1 MSELAHLV
9 VITGMS
15 GAGRSQAA
23 NYLEDHGYDVIDN
36 LPAALIEEVVGH
48 AELETREAAGLALAI
63 DTRRGLSFR
72 ALEDALGAVRE
83 AGIRTTI
90 LFIEADD
97 HTLMRRYSEHRRPH
111 PVDRPSLA
119 DSIAAERSALEELKA
134 SADIVIDTSELT
146 LPDFT
151 EHLQQAFSE
160 TLPAQPMRVVVES
173 FGFKHGLAR
182 NLDLVLD
189 TRFLPNP
196 HWEEELRPQTG
207 RDPAVRD
214 FVLSQPDTKE
224 FLERVTS
231 LLSFLIPRYTAE
243 GKSYLTIG
251 VGCTG
256 GRHRSVAITEDLVRR
271 LAAEG
276 VDAAV
281 RHRDIDR

>member
-1 MSELAHLV
+1 MSEPAHLV
-9 VITGMS
+9 VISGMS
-15 GAGRSQAA
+15 GAGRTQAA

-36 LPAALIEEVVGH
+36 LPAALIQDVVDH
-48 AELETREAAGLALAI
+48 AGLETREAAGLALAV

-72 ALEDALGAVRE
+72 ALEDALAAVRE
-83 AGIRTTI
+83 AGMRTTV
-90 LFIEADD
+90 LFMEADD
-97 HTLMRRYSEHRRPH
+97 QTLMRRYSEHRRPH
-111 PVDRPSLA
+111 PVERPSLA
-119 DSIAAERSALEELKA
+119 ESIAAERAALDELKS
-134 SADIVIDTSELT
+134 SADIIIDTSELT

-151 EHLQQAFSE
+151 ERMRQAFAES
-160 TLPAQPMRVVVES
+160 LPAQPMRVVVES
-173 FGFKHGLAR
+173 FGFKHGLPR

-196 HWEEELRPQTG
+196 YWEEELRPQSG

-214 FVLSQPDTKE
+214 FVLSQPDATE
-224 FLERVTS
+224 FLDRMTS

-243 GKSYLTIG
+243 GKAYLTIG

-256 GRHRSVAITEDLVRR
+256 GRHRSVAITEELARR
-271 LAAEG
+271 LGEEG